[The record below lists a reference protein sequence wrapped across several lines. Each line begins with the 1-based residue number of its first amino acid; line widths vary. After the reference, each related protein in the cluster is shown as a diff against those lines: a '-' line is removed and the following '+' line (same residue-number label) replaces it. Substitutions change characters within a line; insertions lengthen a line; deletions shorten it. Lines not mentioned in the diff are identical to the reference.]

1 MENHFK
7 KSVVRMPFDAV
18 LDQLKDELRK
28 EGFELD
34 GISDFQQTARK
45 EYSGKIARYNI
56 LAVHDPFLY
65 NEMMRISPYDG
76 IILPCLISVIE
87 TNPGETAVVPHNPTE
102 MIVREIQSPSLQ
114 NLAAEVTR
122 RLALAI
128 KALGHDQTVNPDL
141 VTSWS

>member
-7 KSVVRMPFDAV
+7 KSVVRMSFEAV
-18 LDQLKDELRK
+18 LGQLKDELSK
-28 EGFELD
+28 EGFQMD
-34 GISDFQQTARK
+34 GETDFQQTARK
-45 EYSGKIARYNI
+45 EYHREMTKYKV
-56 LAVHDPFLY
+56 LTVHDPFLY

-76 IILPCLISVIE
+76 IILPCLVSVIE
-87 TNPGETAVVPHNPTE
+87 TNPGETAVVPYNPTE
-102 MIVREIQSPSLQ
+102 MIVREIQNPSLQ
-114 NLAAEVTR
+114 NLAGEVTR